1 MRLWMYFLCMQ
12 EQYKGRWACM
22 ASRTPW
28 ILQINAV
35 GFSEGR
41 RGLEKLQLPQNAGHV
56 AWKEKRTLQHKHIK
70 LEGCKSKPA
79 AKREGLADWNGSS
92 KSPGVWFHTSLRFCS
107 MIFVTE
113 FIPIPLSKAGVFF
126 LKGGCFLSL
135 LVYTFPSRCLQ
146 DWSLTLCLGCFLLL
160 CS

>member
-1 MRLWMYFLCMQ
+1 MQ
-12 EQYKGRWACM
+12 YEIM
-22 ASRTPW
+22 DVFSLHTRTVQRKMDRHGLPDAM

-35 GFSEGR
+35 GLSEGR

-56 AWKEKRTLQHKHIK
+56 AWKEKRTPQRKHIK

-92 KSPGVWFHTSLRFCS
+92 KSPGVWFHTSLSFCS

-113 FIPIPLSKAGVFF
+113 FIPIPLSKAGFF
-126 LKGGCFLSL
+126 F
-135 LVYTFPSRCLQ
+135 
-146 DWSLTLCLGCFLLL
+146 
-160 CS
+160 